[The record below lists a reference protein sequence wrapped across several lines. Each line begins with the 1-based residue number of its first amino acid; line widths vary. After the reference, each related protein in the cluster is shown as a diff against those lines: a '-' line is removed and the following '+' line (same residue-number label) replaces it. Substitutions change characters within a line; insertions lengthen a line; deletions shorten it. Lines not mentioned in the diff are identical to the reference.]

1 VWYLNKK
8 PLDKFQPSIGFY
20 LSLLLIFAIAT
31 IFFGQYSLYLGIAEA
46 FVVIILALISAVVS
60 LISRLINRDQNTST
74 SGHTRRAQNAVTQPV
89 IAKTSKSASVSAS
102 NPSPDLIAVIAAAI
116 AAYRT
121 EDGQRSTA
129 GFLVRRIRRV

>member
-1 VWYLNKK
+1 MDILVAGAASWTENYATVSEKL
-8 PLDKFQPSIGFY
+8 FIGVTMA
-20 LSLLLIFAIAT
+20 L
-31 IFFGQYSLYLGIAEA
+31 LGIVI
-46 FVVIILALISAVVS
+46 VVIILALISAVVS